1 MAATVARD
9 VMSETAR
16 DGIGALL
23 ALMARLR
30 DPERGCPWDVAQ
42 TFDSI
47 APYTIEEAYET
58 VDAIDRRDHA
68 ALKDELGDLLLQV
81 AFHARMAEEQGLF
94 DFGDVVAAISDKLV
108 RRHPHVFTKAEGGR
122 VHFSGDIAGDLS
134 GCSKNE
140 PDPLLEQSR
149 AWNEIKR
156 AERVARGDG
165 DASVLAGVARGLPE
179 WKRALALCDRAATV
193 GFDWPGPEP
202 VLDKL
207 DEEIAE
213 VRAEFAAGAGHDR
226 LLDEI
231 GDVAFVLVN
240 LARHAGVD
248 FSAALRHAN
257 AKFERRFRRM
267 EKLAAEAGETLS
279 GKSLAE
285 QDLLWERAKAG
296 ER

>member
-1 MAATVARD
+1 MNG
-9 VMSETAR
+9 TAR
-16 DGIGALL
+16 GDIDALL
-23 ALMARLR
+23 AIMARLR

-42 TFDSI
+42 TFETI

-58 VDAIDRRDHA
+58 ADAIDRKDYA

-81 AFHARMAEEQGLF
+81 VFHARMAGEQGLF
-94 DFGDVVAAISDKLV
+94 DFADVVAAISDKLV
-108 RRHPHVFTKAEGGR
+108 RRHPHVF
-122 VHFSGDIAGDLS
+122 GDAQYADAA
-134 GCSKNE
+134 
-140 PDPLLEQSR
+140 EQSR
-149 AWNEIKR
+149 GWDEIKR
-156 AERVARGDG
+156 AERAARGES
-165 DASVLAGVARGLPE
+165 DASALAGIARGLPE
-179 WKRALALCDRAATV
+179 WKRALKLCDRAATV

-207 DEEIAE
+207 DEEIGE
-213 VRAEFAAGAGHDR
+213 VRAEFAAGAAHGR

-248 FSAALRHAN
+248 FSQALRHAN

-267 EKLAAEAGETLS
+267 EQLAAEAGGGLT

-285 QDLLWERAKAG
+285 QDALWDQAKRDERD
-296 ER
+296 RSP